1 MSKVKITGHASGSG
15 VLTVTAPNTST
26 DRTITLPDSTGT
38 ILDNTSTLDATKLS
52 GNLPA
57 ISGASLTSLP
67 VQKINPNILINGGF
81 DIAQRGTTI
90 SGIGSAKYTLDRWK
104 ATSSGADSTV
114 TQVSGATYPKALRL
128 TGAGS
133 TSGTYLQQRVESAN
147 SRHLA
152 GQTATF
158 SVYLRASTA
167 KTVEFSIGYASGGT
181 DTFSGTTGIASAN
194 FSVTTTD
201 TKFTWTG
208 SIPSAATTGI
218 QVELKISSQGSA
230 WYEASNAKLE
240 IGSTATDFEYRSYGE
255 ELAMCQRYYQKTNT
269 NTVFACFVNGTNQ
282 VQFSPALNCPLR
294 ASPTVSWTGGTG
306 NSTVVD
312 HDGTVDSAASNV
324 PSAVDFNDGTN
335 IHMIF
340 NGWGSSLT
348 DMRIQNLYI
357 GNKAIAM
364 ESEL

>member
-67 VQKINPNILINGGF
+67 VQRINPNILINGGF
-81 DIAQRGTTI
+81 DVAQRGTTI
-90 SGIGSAKYTLDRWK
+90 SGIGSAKYTLDRWR

-208 SIPSAATTGI
+208 SMPSAATTGI

-240 IGSTATDFEYRSYGE
+240 IGSIATDFEPRSYGE
-255 ELAMCQRYYQKTNT
+255 ELALCQRYYYELKVGSGT
-269 NTVFACFVNGTNQ
+269 FAGIAVGSNSIRFGVTLP
-282 VQFSPALNCPLR
+282 VPLR
-294 ASPTVSWTGGTG
+294 ASPSI
-306 NSTVVD
+306 
-312 HDGTVDSAASNV
+312 ASNGNV
-324 PSAVDFNDGTN
+324 THRSGNVNSSTN
-335 IHMIF
+335 GVSVSDWFANTVQLKLAAAGH
-340 NGWGSSLT
+340 SSLSDENIYSIEINT
-348 DMRIQNLYI
+348 QPVLLD
-357 GNKAIAM
+357 
-364 ESEL
+364 SEL

>member
-67 VQKINPNILINGGF
+67 VQRINPNILINGGF
-81 DIAQRGTTI
+81 DVAQRGTTI
-90 SGIGSAKYTLDRWK
+90 SGIGSAKYTLDRWR

-208 SIPSAATTGI
+208 SMPSAATTGI

-240 IGSTATDFEYRSYGE
+240 IGSIATDFEPRSYGE
-255 ELAMCQRYYQKTNT
+255 ELALCQRYYQQTT
-269 NTVFACFVNGTNQ
+269 GIYH
-282 VQFSPALNCPLR
+282 PIIR
-294 ASPTVSWTGGTG
+294 AY
-306 NSTVVD
+306 
-312 HDGTVDSAASNV
+312 A
-324 PSAVDFNDGTN
+324 PSAVQVGISVDFPVTMRAIPTLTKTGTWTAGNSGQPSLVNASVEGYEMLVTAQGAGMVTNYPDG
-335 IHMIF
+335 
-340 NGWGSSLT
+340 NGG
-348 DMRIQNLYI
+348 NLV
-357 GNKAIAM
+357 KADV
-364 ESEL
+364 EL